1 MKDIR
6 LKIDTEKIAKEVAED
21 LKNDKTN
28 LFATGQLKQIQR
40 V

>member
-21 LKNDKTN
+21 LKMIRQTYS
-28 LFATGQLKQIQR
+28 QL
-40 V
+40 VH